1 MTELPP
7 VARSFSSFCKKCD
20 TERLHKVLTHVDDKT
35 AKIECEICKKKTTF
49 KIGAKPAKAAGPKKP
64 KKEKAPAAPSGPNS
78 LWLDFKNNRGFEKA
92 RKYKLAEQFIK
103 DECVEH
109 PKFGFG
115 FITSTNESRIEVVF
129 EDGQK
134 LLVHCRK

>member
-7 VARSFSSFCKKCD
+7 VARSFSTFCKKCD
-20 TERLHKVLTHVDDKT
+20 TERLHKVLTHVDEKS
-35 AKIECEICKKKTTF
+35 AKIECEICKKKSTF
-49 KIGAKPAKAAGPKKP
+49 KLGASTKAPGPKKP
-64 KKEKAPAAPSGPNS
+64 RKEKVPSAPSGPNS
-78 LWLDFKNNRGFEKA
+78 QWLDFKNSRGFDKA
-92 RKYKLAEQFIK
+92 RKYKLADQFIK

-115 FITSTNESRIEVVF
+115 FILNTNESRIEVVF

-134 LLVHCRK
+134 VLVHCRK